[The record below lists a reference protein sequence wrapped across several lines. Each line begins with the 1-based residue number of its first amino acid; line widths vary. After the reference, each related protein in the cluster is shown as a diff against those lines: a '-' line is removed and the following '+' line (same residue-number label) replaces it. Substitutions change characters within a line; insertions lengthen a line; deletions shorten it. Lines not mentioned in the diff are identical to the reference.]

1 MPLKI
6 ALYPFGS
13 RGDVQPFIPLALA
26 LQERGHAVRIFATG
40 VATAAWLQSAGLS
53 VRLAEGVP
61 DVDEL
66 IKSSPTL
73 MQAMRTGNFQAFS
86 KGRFELMQSF
96 GAALVAGLAGF
107 AEEFKADVA
116 LVHAVLNPFG
126 CYMRELGTPVV
137 KLYLQPAVPTA
148 LEAPIFFAQM
158 PRLCSLL
165 TSLGLALRLHRL
177 QARMAQRSFLEPGSH
192 GQAMRARASL
202 PPLTIDRLCHFL
214 ATADVPVLC
223 AYSPLIAP
231 PPADYGAH
239 VQVSRWSP
247 GCSLAVRLT
256 PTPSPHVQV
265 SGFCTLSVAAQ
276 LASFAPGQA
285 LRTFL
290 AAGPK
295 PVYLGWGSMI
305 AGGKGH
311 MAALAVG
318 AAMRAGLR
326 AVVLG
331 GWARIGAEGLP
342 APLRQYAAEHV
353 LFCADSLPH
362 EWLLPQCSCA
372 VIHGGAGT
380 TAAVLRSGIPCIVT
394 PVFVDQFYWAQRVSA
409 LRVGFGFGTTPLLKV
424 TAADVAAAI
433 CACVGPSAEA
443 EAVRCNAAALGEAL
457 RAEDGLGAAVGLL
470 EETAAAASRE
480 RWDSAPPPSTVGV
493 AEAVRGQVVWWA
505 AVVAAVAVPVAAYGL
520 CRWGLGPMR
529 PNNL

>member
-13 RGDVQPFIPLALA
+13 RGDVQPFVPLALA
-26 LQERGHAVRIFATG
+26 LQERGHDVRILAVG
-40 VATAAWLQSAGLS
+40 DATAAWLQAAGLRT
-53 VRLAEGVP
+53 RLAAGVP

-66 IKSSPTL
+66 IRSSPAL
-73 MQAMRTGNFQAFS
+73 MQAMRTGDFRTFN
-86 KGRFELMQSF
+86 KGRFEAMEGS
-96 GAALVAGLAGF
+96 GAALMAALTGF

-116 LVHAVLNPFG
+116 LVHAMLNPFG

-158 PRLCSLL
+158 PQLCSLL
-165 TSLGLALRLHRL
+165 TRLGLALRLHRL

-192 GQAMRARASL
+192 AQAMRARASL
-202 PPLTIDRLCHFL
+202 PPLTIDRLWHFL

-223 AYSPLIAP
+223 AYSAHLAP

-239 VQVSRWSP
+239 VQARRWRP
-247 GCSLAVRLT
+247 ALRLAVALALT
-256 PTPSPHVQV
+256 SPPPRVQV
-265 SGFCTLSVAAQ
+265 SGFCALPVQAQ
-276 LASFAPGQA
+276 LASCAPTPA
-285 LRTFL
+285 LRAFL

-305 AGGKGH
+305 AGGAEH
-311 MAALAVG
+311 LAALAVG
-318 AAMRAGLR
+318 TAMRAGAR

-331 GWARIGAEGLP
+331 GWARIGAAGLP
-342 APLRQYAAEHV
+342 APLRAYAAERV

-380 TAAVLRSGIPCIVT
+380 TAAVLRSGVPCVVT

-409 LRVGFGFGTTPLLKV
+409 LRVGVGFGTTPLLKV

-433 CACVGPSAEA
+433 RACVGPSAEA

-457 RAEDGLGAAVGLL
+457 RAEDGVGAAVRLL
-470 EETAAAASRE
+470 EETAKAAIRE
-480 RWDSAPPPSTVGV
+480 RWDSAPPTPLV
-493 AEAVRGQVVWWA
+493 AEAPRGQVRWA
-505 AVVAAVAVPVAAYGL
+505 AVAAALAASGAAYHGL
-520 CRWGLGPMR
+520 CKL
-529 PNNL
+529 